1 RRLPEAGTIRA
12 CPVARCWFAFFE
24 EWGLPFPKGQ
34 GTAPRRPS
42 PAGSPG
48 RVSKDVANLPPGG
61 AGPSTTNGEPPRFRR
76 WAYHREGS
84 AGAGAGLVRLRS
96 PAGAGGPGGGRRA
109 GGCRGGGG
117 PEVHRGGGG
126 RPHQHGAVPAG
137 GGRVHLPRA
146 LRGAGARGGGRRP
159 APVQPPS
166 GENDD

>member
-1 RRLPEAGTIRA
+1 
-12 CPVARCWFAFFE
+12 CPAARCWFAFFE
-24 EWGLPFPKGQ
+24 KWGLPFPKGQ

-96 PAGAGGPGGGRRA
+96 PAGRSEERRV
-109 GGCRGGGG
+109 GKECKT
-117 PEVHRGGGG
+117 E
-126 RPHQHGAVPAG
+126 
-137 GGRVHLPRA
+137 
-146 LRGAGARGGGRRP
+146 
-159 APVQPPS
+159 
-166 GENDD
+166 